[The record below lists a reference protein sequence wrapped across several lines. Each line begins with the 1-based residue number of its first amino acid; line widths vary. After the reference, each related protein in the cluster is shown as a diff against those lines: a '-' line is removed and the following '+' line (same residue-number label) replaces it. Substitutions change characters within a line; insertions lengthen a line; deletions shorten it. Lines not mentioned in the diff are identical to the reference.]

1 MAYLHKNYYT
11 DEKDIPPGEARFLS
25 GFQIFEQHILLG
37 RLKGDIYLKKA
48 HLSSG
53 ESAACVTKYGDVYVN
68 TQAKLSPG
76 QWVKSLGY

>member
-37 RLKGDIYLKKA
+37 WLKGDIYL
-48 HLSSG
+48 
-53 ESAACVTKYGDVYVN
+53 
-68 TQAKLSPG
+68 
-76 QWVKSLGY
+76 